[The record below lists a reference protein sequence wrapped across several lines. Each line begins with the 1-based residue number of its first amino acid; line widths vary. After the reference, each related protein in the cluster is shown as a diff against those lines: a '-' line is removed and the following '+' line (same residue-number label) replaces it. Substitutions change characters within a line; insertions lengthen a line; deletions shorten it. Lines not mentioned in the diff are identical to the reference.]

1 MKNVVNSEFEIFIT
15 HFLKILRANR
25 FLINDIYIK
34 IIILIFYLRK
44 NKISISKSFRTNIQS
59 LKL

>member
-1 MKNVVNSEFEIFIT
+1 MKNVNFVFKIFINN
-15 HFLKILRANR
+15 FLKILRTNL
-25 FLINDIYIK
+25 FLINICIK

-44 NKISISKSFRTNIQS
+44 NKMSIFKSFRTNIQL